1 MAFVSCNAIKCV
13 SITNQ
18 KCSVRPAKMNFDSN
32 ELSFYSWKWM

>member
-32 ELSFYSWKWM
+32 ELLFYSCK